1 MALLGADKQVICVTH
16 LAQIAALADTQ
27 FAVEKRVEGERT
39 VSTVK
44 KLDDEGRLSEIA
56 RLVGGAEKD
65 LSGTE
70 HARSMLS
77 GARARKT
84 ELRGKKEC

>member
-1 MALLGADKQVICVTH
+1 GADKQVICVTH

-39 VSTVK
+39 VSTVN
-44 KLDDEGRLSEIA
+44 KLDGEGRLSEIA

-65 LSGTE
+65 LSGIE

-84 ELRGKKEC
+84 ERRGKKEC